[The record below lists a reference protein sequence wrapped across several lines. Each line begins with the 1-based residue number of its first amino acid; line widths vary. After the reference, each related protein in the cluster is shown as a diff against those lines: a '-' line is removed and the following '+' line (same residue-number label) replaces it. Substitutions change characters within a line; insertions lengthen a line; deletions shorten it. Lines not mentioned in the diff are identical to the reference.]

1 MMRIFIIVSL
11 FFTVLFFGCEEK
23 KSVYEIDDEIIQEYL
38 QKTHLDSIAKKH
50 SSGLYYI
57 IENEGYGKHPDI
69 YDNIEVLTLGYYT
82 DSVVFQDNNAPING
96 QLSSFIEGWKYGIP
110 LIGKGGK
117 IKLFIPRYLAYNKE
131 VMIFDIELRNVWTEK

>member
-1 MMRIFIIVSL
+1 MRIPTIVTLFFII
-11 FFTVLFFGCEEK
+11 LFFGCEEK
-23 KSVYEIDDEIIQEYL
+23 KTVYEIDDEIIQEYL
-38 QKTHLDSIAKKH
+38 QKTHLDTAAIKH

-82 DSVVFQDNNAPING
+82 DSVVFQSDNAPING
-96 QLSSFIEGWKYGIP
+96 PLSSFIKGWQYGIP
-110 LIGKGGK
+110 MIGKGGK

-131 VMIFDIELRNVWTEK
+131 VLIFDIDLRNVWSEK